1 MNAQRRHPG
10 TPRGF
15 VLVATLVLMTGLL
28 LLAAATLRLTAP
40 AERMAGIDLDRA
52 LAFQLAEATLRDAQ
66 QDTLGMDATGQP
78 CAGAAGCRP
87 ANEYPSEDA
96 GLSDLPYVGTCR
108 QGMCY
113 LGPGSVAPTAPPL
126 ANNPLGSAYLATGFV
141 NPWQRADPGV
151 TNPARPY
158 AQYGEFTKANWT
170 TLQSATGAAQRPRYW
185 VELVPYG
192 VDNERLIYRI
202 TVRATGRNAAT
213 VVMLQEIYQPN

>member
-1 MNAQRRHPG
+1 MSARRTAQA
-10 TPRGF
+10 PRGF

-28 LLAAATLRLTAP
+28 LLAAATLRLAVP

-66 QDTLGMDATGQP
+66 QDILGLDATGQP
-78 CAGAAGCRP
+78 CGGTTGCRP
-87 ANEYPSEDA
+87 AAEYPTQDG
-96 GLSDLPYVGTCR
+96 GLTDLPFVGTCR

-113 LGPGSVAPTAPPL
+113 LGPGSVPPTAPPL

-141 NPWQRADPGV
+141 NPWDRPDPGAAD
-151 TNPARPY
+151 PARPY
-158 AQYGEFTKANWT
+158 GQFGEFTKANWT
-170 TLQSATGAAQRPRYW
+170 ALQTSTGAAQRPRYW

-213 VVMLQEIYQPN
+213 VVMLQEIYQPT